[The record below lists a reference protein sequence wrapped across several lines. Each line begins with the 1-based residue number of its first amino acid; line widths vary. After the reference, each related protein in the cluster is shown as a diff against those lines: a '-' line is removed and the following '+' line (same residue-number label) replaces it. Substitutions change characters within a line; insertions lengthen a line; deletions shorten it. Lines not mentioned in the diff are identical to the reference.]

1 MELTE
6 SKTPTPYWVVSLT
19 RAIIILVPGLFI
31 TFTPRHTPEFGLVA
45 LGITALVSAAALT
58 WLSLTLE
65 RRHPGRGLHLFQAAV
80 SGVVG
85 LIAVVMSA
93 GSIAVLLW
101 AVVVW
106 AVLIGGAETFAGT
119 RLPKKD
125 SLRRD
130 WITQGLLSVGLALV
144 VLTQTGDS
152 VAVVGCLGAWAIVLG
167 VYLGIAGISHK
178 SVEKAMREGLT
189 L

>member
-1 MELTE
+1 MEVTE
-6 SKTPTPYWVVSLT
+6 SKTPTPYWVISLT
-19 RAIIILVPGLFI
+19 RAIVVLVPGLFI
-31 TFTPRHTPEFGLVA
+31 AFTPRHTAEFGLVT
-45 LGITALVSAAALT
+45 LGITALVSAMALAG
-58 WLSLTLE
+58 LSLTLD
-65 RRHPGRGLHLFQAAV
+65 RSHPGRGLHLFQATV

-106 AVLIGGAETFAGT
+106 ATLIGGAETFAGT

-125 SLRRD
+125 ILRRD
-130 WITQGLLSVGLALV
+130 WITQGLLSIGLALA
-144 VLTQTGDS
+144 VLTQSGDS
-152 VAVVGCLGAWAIVLG
+152 VAVVGFLGAWAIVLG

-178 SVEKAMREGLT
+178 SVDQSTREGLAR
-189 L
+189 